1 MSTPSRL
8 PLHSLA
14 LDSPTPNTNMKVTG
28 GTGTKTPSSTTRRNL
43 KFSQSHSKRKRE
55 NELFHTKR
63 INNKSSSNETMNSNT
78 SISLKSRIRTIKKID
93 SIARAWI
100 DSGNELVGLQM
111 NLMGE
116 LICCQRDKLILFSRV
131 QTSTVTP
138 VEVNRNDNLDDFDM
152 INTIATISIDDNTSR
167 KYLTAVDRDGRVIN
181 ISHNYMIMT
190 LYFHC

>member
-138 VEVNRNDNLDDFDM
+138 VEVNRNDNLDDFEYYSENDNHEIENLVNLTY
-152 INTIATISIDDNTSR
+152 INLN
-167 KYLTAVDRDGRVIN
+167 LT
-181 ISHNYMIMT
+181 
-190 LYFHC
+190 